1 MANPKKERVGFSSR
15 VNFSK
20 PDGEAYTRQKGVHF
34 IEANPLEVPESIELP
49 LAEVL
54 WMGEAWN
61 LFHGR
66 VIALTASG
74 HYSHQ
79 DRLFPRPFPGPIVP
93 GPAHT
98 EQYIGSSAI
107 EIFDYLLTIPER
119 VVDPSRITFNEVTGE
134 YCYDAS
140 LPDLEFT
147 PIPLLDDWIWDV
159 PQPVLTQMQLTKPSP
174 ISHDDLSRRKYGIFS
189 LLESES
195 DNINLENWSSL
206 GNNLKLEFV
215 KRVLSLIQLVQTP
228 YVRETIPNEVLQTAK
243 DILDHYAS
251 TKTPVALLPLLFQ
264 IESSLMFGYHN
275 SRRDVFAKGTFGHSW
290 IEASC
295 SPVIDLKSTELV
307 NEKRAIDEVVNL
319 IVRGWAPIITDER
332 LNNTDGSH
340 RGIAA
345 RIWSLMKHLDYLPT
359 NPRDAYFQQTVS
371 NFVGSRPDM
380 TGLTLRESLRV
391 AQILLFS
398 EEYSQQRKLIFGAT
412 IDNPDIQFVPTI
424 LLREQEACCV
434 VKSPFDNDGT
444 LTGVDPFVTF
454 TLTNGRSDLALGS
467 RGPYHRTDK
476 SPAPWINVFELQG
489 QGI

>member
-1 MANPKKERVGFSSR
+1 MADIRKERVGFNSKI
-15 VNFSK
+15 NFSQ
-20 PDGEAYTRQKGVHF
+20 PDGEAYTRQKSVHF
-34 IEANPLEVPESIELP
+34 IEANPLEIPELVELP
-49 LAEVL
+49 LAEVP
-54 WMGEAWN
+54 WMGESWN

-79 DRLFPRPFPGPIVP
+79 DHLFPRPFPGPIIP

-119 VVDPSRITFNEVTGE
+119 VVDPSHIILDAATGE
-134 YCYDAS
+134 YLYDAP

-147 PIPLLDDWIWDV
+147 PIPMVDNWIWDV

-174 ISHDDLSRRKYGIFS
+174 ISPEELGRRKENIFA
-189 LLESES
+189 LLTSES
-195 DNINLENWSSL
+195 VNIDL
-206 GNNLKLEFV
+206 V
-215 KRVLSLIQLVQTP
+215 KRVLGLIQLVQTP
-228 YVRETIPNEVLQTAK
+228 YVRETIPNEVLLTAK
-243 DILDHYAS
+243 DILDHYSSA
-251 TKTPVALLPLLFQ
+251 KTPVALLPLLFQ

-275 SRRDVFAKGTFGHSW
+275 SKRDVFAKGIFGHSW
-290 IEASC
+290 IEASR
-295 SPVIDLKSTELV
+295 SPVIELKSTELV
-307 NEKRAIDEVVNL
+307 DGKRAIDEVVNL

-345 RIWSLMKHLDYLPT
+345 RIWSLIKHLDYLPT
-359 NPRDAYFQQTVS
+359 TPHDARFQEAVG
-371 NFVGSRPDM
+371 NFVASRPDM
-380 TGLTLRESLRV
+380 VGLTLRESLRV

-398 EEYSQQRKLIFGAT
+398 EEYSQQRRLIFGAT
-412 IDNPDIQFVPTI
+412 FDNPDVQFVPTI

-434 VKSPFDNDGT
+434 VKSPFDNDGV
-444 LTGVDPFVTF
+444 LTGVDPFVTY

-489 QGI
+489 

>member
-20 PDGEAYTRQKGVHF
+20 PDGEAYTRQKGVRF

-49 LAEVL
+49 LVEVP

-79 DRLFPRPFPGPIVP
+79 DHLFPRPFPGPIVP

-119 VVDPSRITFNEVTGE
+119 VVDPSHIIFDYDSGE
-134 YCYDAS
+134 YCYDAP

-174 ISHDDLSRRKYGIFS
+174 ISPKDLTRRKEGIFA
-189 LLESES
+189 LLTRESV
-195 DNINLENWSSL
+195 NIDS
-206 GNNLKLEFV
+206 V
-215 KRVLSLIQLVQTP
+215 KRILSLIQLVQTP
-228 YVRETIPNEVLQTAK
+228 YVRETIPDEVLLTANN
-243 DILDHYAS
+243 ILDHYAS

-275 SRRDVFAKGTFGHSW
+275 SKRDVFAKGIFGHSW
-290 IEASC
+290 IEASR

-319 IVRGWAPIITDER
+319 IVRGWAPIITDEG

-345 RIWSLMKHLDYLPT
+345 RIWSLMKHLDYLPADPHDT
-359 NPRDAYFQQTVS
+359 HFQETVS
-371 NFVGSRPDM
+371 NFVASRPDM
-380 TGLTLRESLRV
+380 VGLTLRESLRV

-412 IDNPDIQFVPTI
+412 IDNPDVRFVPTI

-434 VKSPFDNDGT
+434 VKSPFDNDGI

-489 QGI
+489 